1 MAALLSAPAF
11 DNALKATRLIGQATN
26 IASAT
31 TLLIHFGARKNKRAL
46 AAFDTLAKRQLSR
59 KQYRDL
65 RPQLVDYPRNEFGFV
80 LSLAN

>member
-11 DNALKATRLIGQATN
+11 DNAPKATRLIGQATN

-46 AAFDTLAKRQLSR
+46 AAFDTLAK
-59 KQYRDL
+59 
-65 RPQLVDYPRNEFGFV
+65 N
-80 LSLAN
+80 N